1 MTHIP
6 NVFGKCLIRCWKS
19 NRSLTALIVFSV
31 SVLIVSMFGLC
42 FDQRMVLGEH
52 PWIKPVKFSASLAI
66 FGVTLFW
73 LGQFL
78 TNHTHAFRRTCRA
91 ALSGS
96 IAELSIIIIQVMRGA
111 PNHFNMGSSFDN
123 GMAWLAAIS
132 ILPVAFSI
140 VVVFFLLL
148 REPNLPAVLGCALRW
163 GVLLS
168 VIGCIP
174 GFMMLAP
181 VAMQHIIVHQVST
194 SLHQT
199 STGLQQAST
208 NLHQASISL
217 QQTSSGIPFLGWSTV
232 SGDLRVAHFV
242 GIHALQF
249 FPVLAFIV
257 MKLLPNVSILRK
269 ELLIGNIGLTYL
281 GVIALLTHQA
291 LIAEPITAPS
301 HHTLAYAVIL
311 ALASVNAAVY
321 ILFAPSH
328 TVTSKLQEAE
338 S

>member
-6 NVFGKCLIRCWKS
+6 NVFSKCLIRCWKS

-66 FGVTLFW
+66 YGVTLFW

-78 TNHTHAFRRTCRA
+78 TNHTYAFRRTCRA
-91 ALSGS
+91 ALAGS

-111 PNHFNMGSSFDN
+111 PNHFNMGSGFDN

-148 REPNLPAVLGCALRW
+148 RERNLPAVLGCALRW

-168 VIGCIP
+168 AIGCVP
-174 GFMMLAP
+174 GLMMLAP
-181 VAMQHIIVHQVST
+181 VTVQHIIFH
-194 SLHQT
+194 
-199 STGLQQAST
+199 
-208 NLHQASISL
+208 
-217 QQTSSGIPFLGWSTV
+217 QTSSGLPFLGWSTV

-281 GVIALLTHQA
+281 GVIVLLTHQA

-311 ALASVNAAVY
+311 TLASVNAAVY

>member
-1 MTHIP
+1 
-6 NVFGKCLIRCWKS
+6 
-19 NRSLTALIVFSV
+19 
-31 SVLIVSMFGLC
+31 
-42 FDQRMVLGEH
+42 
-52 PWIKPVKFSASLAI
+52 
-66 FGVTLFW
+66 
-73 LGQFL
+73 
-78 TNHTHAFRRTCRA
+78 
-91 ALSGS
+91 
-96 IAELSIIIIQVMRGA
+96 MRGA

-132 ILPVAFSI
+132 ILPVALSI
-140 VVVFFLLL
+140 LVVFFLLL
-148 REPNLPAVLGCALRW
+148 RERNLPAVLGCALRW

-181 VAMQHIIVHQVST
+181 VAMQHIIVHQVS
-194 SLHQT
+194 
-199 STGLQQAST
+199 AS
-208 NLHQASISL
+208 LHQASTSL
-217 QQTSSGIPFLGWSTV
+217 QQTSSGLPLLGWSTV

-301 HHTLAYAVIL
+301 HHTLAYAVVL

>member
-6 NVFGKCLIRCWKS
+6 NVFRKCLIRCWKS

-52 PWIKPVKFSASLAI
+52 PWIKPAKFSASLAI
-66 FGVTLFW
+66 YGVTLIW

-78 TNHTHAFRRTCRA
+78 TNHTYAFRRTCRA

-181 VAMQHIIVHQVST
+181 AAMQHIIVHQVST
-194 SLHQT
+194 SLHQ
-199 STGLQQAST
+199 
-208 NLHQASISL
+208 ASISL
-217 QQTSSGIPFLGWSTV
+217 QQTSSGLPFLGWSTV

-257 MKLLPNVSILRK
+257 MKWLPNVSRLRK

-291 LIAEPITAPS
+291 LIAEPITTPS

>member
-1 MTHIP
+1 M
-6 NVFGKCLIRCWKS
+6 
-19 NRSLTALIVFSV
+19 
-31 SVLIVSMFGLC
+31 
-42 FDQRMVLGEH
+42 GEH

-66 FGVTLFW
+66 YGVTLFW

-78 TNHTHAFRRTCRA
+78 TNYTYAFRRTCRA
-91 ALSGS
+91 ALAGS
-96 IAELSIIIIQVMRGA
+96 IAELAIIIIQVVRGA
-111 PNHFNMGSSFDN
+111 PKHFNIGSSFDN
-123 GMAWLAAIS
+123 VMAWLAAIS

-140 VVVFFLLL
+140 VVVLFLLL
-148 REPNLPAVLGCALRW
+148 RENNIPAVFGCALRW

-174 GFMMLAP
+174 GFMMLTPLA
-181 VAMQHIIVHQVST
+181 VQNIVFHQV
-194 SLHQT
+194 
-199 STGLQQAST
+199 STGLQQAP
-208 NLHQASISL
+208 AGV
-217 QQTSSGIPFLGWSTV
+217 QQTSSGLPFLGWSTV

-249 FPVLAFIV
+249 FPILAFIV
-257 MKLLPNVSILRK
+257 MKLLPNVSVLRK

-291 LIAEPITAPS
+291 LIAEPFTAPS

-321 ILFAPSH
+321 ILLAPSQ
-328 TVTSKLQEAE
+328 TVTSNLQEAE

>member
-6 NVFGKCLIRCWKS
+6 NVFRKCLIRCWKS

-52 PWIKPVKFSASLAI
+52 PWIKPAKFSASLAI
-66 FGVTLFW
+66 YGVTLFW

-78 TNHTHAFRRTCRA
+78 TNHTYAFRRTCRA

-168 VIGCIP
+168 AIGCVP

-181 VAMQHIIVHQVST
+181 VTVQHIIFY
-194 SLHQT
+194 
-199 STGLQQAST
+199 
-208 NLHQASISL
+208 
-217 QQTSSGIPFLGWSTV
+217 QTSSGLPFLGWSTV

-281 GVIALLTHQA
+281 GVIVLLTHQA
-291 LIAEPITAPS
+291 LIAEPIAAPS

-311 ALASVNAAVY
+311 ALASVTAAVY